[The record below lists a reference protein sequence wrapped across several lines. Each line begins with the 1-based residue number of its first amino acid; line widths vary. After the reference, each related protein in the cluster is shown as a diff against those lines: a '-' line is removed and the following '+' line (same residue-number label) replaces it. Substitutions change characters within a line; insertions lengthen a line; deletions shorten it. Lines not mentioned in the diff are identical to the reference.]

1 MSGGVS
7 GGHGGNGHP
16 ASGLEDL
23 VEPDASPAQ
32 ARGAMALRRARH
44 QIRNELQLLTSL
56 TALHVRRVD
65 DPRARRELVRCYRRI
80 GVVGVVHQL
89 TADAGGTVSAD
100 VCLSTVADF
109 IEASA
114 RTMEDSRSFD
124 LELDLAALRWRHDHA
139 TRIALIVDELFA
151 NAMDHAL
158 PYCPSS
164 KRSLEL
170 TLAPVD
176 GRACLSLRDFGPG
189 LPDGFDPA
197 TGDTLGL
204 PMACAVA
211 QQLGGT
217 LELEP
222 APGGGTIA
230 KLWLPLE
237 MPLEQGAS
245 A

>member
-1 MSGGVS
+1 MTNSDGSPSASGPV
-7 GGHGGNGHP
+7 
-16 ASGLEDL
+16 GLEDL
-23 VEPDASPAQ
+23 VEPDANPAQ
-32 ARGAMALRRARH
+32 ARGEAALRRARH

-65 DPRARRELVRCYRRI
+65 DPRARHELVRCYRRI

-100 VCLSTVADF
+100 ICLSTVADF

-124 LELDLAALRWRHDHA
+124 LELDLAPLRWRHDHA

-158 PYCPSS
+158 PHCETAH
-164 KRSLEL
+164 KTLAL
-170 TLAPVD
+170 TLGPVD
-176 GRACLSLRDFGPG
+176 GRACLVVRDFGPG
-189 LPDGFDPA
+189 LPESFDPA
-197 TGDTLGL
+197 AGDTLGL

-217 LELEP
+217 LELDR
-222 APGGGTIA
+222 APDGGTA
-230 KLWLPLE
+230 ATLWLPLE
-237 MPLEQGAS
+237 LGREEGAS
-245 A
+245 E